1 MDHDTRAAQREAD
14 SEHAVSQEPCMRR
27 SGCCKDESA
36 VTVLDS
42 VYRAFLDTNK
52 NRNQR
57 WTLED
62 LFKLTRSRG
71 FHYEH
76 LSIPYYAEVLV
87 KERAEGCF
95 IEVKLVNDG
104 YQYSAS
110 NGEFIT
116 RHNSGTWVQWRK
128 PRWAEACPNLARVAN
143 HFEATRFFY
152 NHQACRVDVIMYP
165 HDADDMGFAVTFEP
179 GRPDYTVRQPF
190 D

>member
-1 MDHDTRAAQREAD
+1 MEHDARAAQREAD

-57 WTLED
+57 GTLED

-76 LSIPYYAEVLV
+76 LSIPYSNAHV
-87 KERAEGCF
+87 KR
-95 IEVKLVNDG
+95 D
-104 YQYSAS
+104 
-110 NGEFIT
+110 T
-116 RHNSGTWVQWRK
+116 
-128 PRWAEACPNLARVAN
+128 
-143 HFEATRFFY
+143 ATE
-152 NHQACRVDVIMYP
+152 NALHQ
-165 HDADDMGFAVTFEP
+165 HDQIWT
-179 GRPDYTVRQPF
+179 
-190 D
+190 